1 MLKPM
6 KLLVIEDSLR
16 LRTTLGR
23 ALTKMGHAVD
33 LAADGGEGDMMG
45 RTTRYDAIVLDRMM
59 PVKDG
64 IEVLRGWRA
73 DGIDTPVLLLTAL
86 GEVEDKLAGFG
97 VGADD
102 YLTKPFAL
110 AELVVR
116 LEALVRRRH
125 HAQASPLT
133 RVGPLAI
140 DLTAK
145 TVARDGV
152 DIPLTARE
160 FSLLELLAR
169 RPGQIHSRAQIEE
182 RLYSETDGP
191 LSNAVDAAV
200 YSLRKKLCP
209 PGAAPLIHTRR
220 GLGYVLEA
228 AP

>member
-1 MLKPM
+1 MLASM
-6 KLLVIEDSLR
+6 KLLVIEDSPR

-23 ALTKMGHAVD
+23 ALTRLGHAVD

-45 RTTRYDAIVLDRMM
+45 RSTRYDAVVLDRMM

-64 IEVLRGWRA
+64 MEVLRGWRM

-86 GEVEDKLAGFG
+86 GEVEDKLTGFG
-97 VGADD
+97 EGADD

-116 LEALVRRRH
+116 LEAIIRRRH
-125 HAQASPLT
+125 HTQASPLIT
-133 RVGPLAI
+133 IGPLTI
-140 DLTAK
+140 NLTAK
-145 TVARDGV
+145 KVERDGN

-169 RPGQIHSRAQIEE
+169 RPGQIYSRAHIEE
-182 RLYSETDGP
+182 RLYAETDGP
-191 LSNAVDAAV
+191 LSNAVDAAI

-209 PGAAPLIHTRR
+209 QGTAPLIHTRR